1 MNIIINNI
9 LTEAIKVVDNIITAE
24 LYMGMLLPYM
34 LLPYMCTLFFSF
46 FFFFESVEMFSKC
59 LILKLWKTA
68 YISSHRNKK
77 ALRSFHI
84 DVSNMK

>member
-34 LLPYMCTLFFSF
+34 L
-46 FFFFESVEMFSKC
+46 
-59 LILKLWKTA
+59 
-68 YISSHRNKK
+68 
-77 ALRSFHI
+77 
-84 DVSNMK
+84 